1 MAHLVVWR
9 GRWVKEFSHCGFP
22 LCSLICKIYEIS
34 SLHMLFSLGS
44 FFFFLFIGFIL
55 ILAPHLF
62 TILFLC
68 SSFHYVSR
76 SCMQDKAYFLFEN
89 CTFASGKYFTLFF
102 PGKHLPRHLLR
113 LDTHGRPTKTPLN

>member
-44 FFFFLFIGFIL
+44 FFFFYLLALFSFWHL
-55 ILAPHLF
+55 IYLPYFSCVLLSTTSLDLVCKIKLTF
-62 TILFLC
+62 F
-68 SSFHYVSR
+68 SR
-76 SCMQDKAYFLFEN
+76 IV
-89 CTFASGKYFTLFF
+89 
-102 PGKHLPRHLLR
+102 HLPVANTSLCFSLES
-113 LDTHGRPTKTPLN
+113 TYHGTY